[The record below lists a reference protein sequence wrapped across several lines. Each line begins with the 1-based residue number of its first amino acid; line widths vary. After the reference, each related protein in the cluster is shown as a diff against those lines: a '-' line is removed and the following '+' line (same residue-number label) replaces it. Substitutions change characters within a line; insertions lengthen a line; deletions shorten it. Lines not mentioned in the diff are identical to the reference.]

1 MKTGVQAAKLAWSHV
16 SHVAKNLRAAEPATL
31 APAPVDAQQ
40 EKDWTVLVYME
51 GRHRLAHSSDVA
63 LNKLEQL
70 GSTANVHVAVQA
82 TQVPEWQET
91 ILPNMQSLPTRRYYM
106 QADDQPGKVT
116 SPVLQEMPGQVALN
130 KESLADFV
138 SWGIEKFPSK
148 QILLVIKKHGAGFA
162 SISHK
167 GETFAPLSARE
178 TEAAL
183 VEVEKRT
190 GRKPDVLAFDSCSMQ
205 QMEVAYQLRNRTKV
219 MTGSQEDV
227 LALAFPYAS
236 VIKNLDTSGDE
247 VNAKGAGRV
256 LVATYADKVKKG
268 MHSAADLSKMEGVA
282 TQVRTFV
289 EAVQAHKVDAALLYT
304 SMLET
309 RPMEK
314 RETLALQHNFRDLG
328 SFFKAVSADERYPT
342 PVREQAKASAATL
355 EDGILARFA
364 SEDRKLLKTPTG
376 LTGFLPWRE
385 MTPQM
390 RESYNQLDWAK
401 DSGWGG
407 FLDYV
412 FAEREAKPE
421 VSPAAKPELGL
432 AQQFGRWGLYQYKK
446 YISPY
451 LNVTC
456 AYTPSCSQFA
466 REAIEEHGFWEG
478 SKMGA
483 LRFFSCTGS
492 AQGHDPVKGTEH
504 VCASDCKQHH
514 QSPELAKTLVEPMR
528 NVTSPE
534 TFQKHRGWI
543 AAAQKVGLIAGGI
556 GLAALSLPFGAAVGA
571 WTGFQAG
578 TGQIQAKV
586 DAMSQ
591 KYNASVVRGFLNVAE
606 PVGMPGLAVHD
617 KVKETTGSKWLANF
631 VGGAAG
637 TAAGLGL
644 GLAGAAWQGFMWGR
658 TFGGLW
664 AGNRVKEALGH
675 LPAHP
680 ETLAIL
686 KQDYQKS

>member
-1 MKTGVQAAKLAWSHV
+1 
-16 SHVAKNLRAAEPATL
+16 VARNLRSSEPAAA
-31 APAPVDAQQ
+31 APLPAEAQT

-51 GRHRLAHSSDVA
+51 GRHRLAHSTDVA

-82 TQVPEWQET
+82 TQVPEWQEL
-91 ILPNMQSLPTRRYYM
+91 ILPNMQQLPTRRYYM
-106 QADDQPGKVT
+106 QPDAEPAKVT
-116 SPVLQEMPGQVALN
+116 SPVLEEMPAALPLN
-130 KESLADFV
+130 KDSLADFLT
-138 SWGIEKFPSK
+138 WGIEKFPGK
-148 QILLVIKKHGAGFA
+148 QLMVVIKKHGAGFA
-162 SISHK
+162 SIAHK
-167 GETFAPLSARE
+167 GESFAPLSARE

-183 VEVEKRT
+183 AEVEKRT

-219 MTGSQEDV
+219 MTGSEEDV
-227 LALAFPYAS
+227 LALAYPYAD
-236 VIKNLDTSGDE
+236 VIKNLDISKDQ

-256 LVATYADKVKKG
+256 LVATYADKVKNG
-268 MHSAADLSKMEGVA
+268 MHSAADLSRMEGVA
-282 TQVRTFV
+282 GQVRSFVDCV
-289 EAVQAHKVDAALLYT
+289 EANKVDQRLLYT

-328 SFFKAVSADERYPT
+328 SFFKAVSEDHRYPVD
-342 PVREQAKASAATL
+342 VREHARTAGKTL
-355 EDGILARFA
+355 DDAILARFA

-401 DSGWGG
+401 DSGWGR

-412 FAEREAKPE
+412 FSERVSDRGDAEQTATRP
-421 VSPAAKPELGL
+421 PLGL
-432 AQQFGRWGLYQYKK
+432 AQRFGRWGLYQYKK

-466 REAIEEHGFWEG
+466 REAIEKHGFWEG
-478 SKMGA
+478 SKIGA

-492 AQGHDPVKGTEH
+492 AHGHDPVKGTEH
-504 VCASDCKQHH
+504 VCAADCKEHH
-514 QSPELAKTLVEPMR
+514 QNPDLAKTLVEPMR
-528 NVTSPE
+528 NVVSPE
-534 TFQKHRGWI
+534 TFQKHRRWI
-543 AAAQKVGLIAGGI
+543 GLAQKVGLMAGGV
-556 GLAALSLPFGAAVGA
+556 GLAALTMPFGAAVGA

-578 TGQIQAKV
+578 TGQIQNRV
-586 DAMSQ
+586 DTMAA
-591 KYNASVVRGFLNVAE
+591 KYNSSVVRGFLNVAE
-606 PVGMPGLAVHD
+606 PVGMPGFTVHNRVLD
-617 KVKETTGSKWLANF
+617 NTGSPLLAKI

-637 TAAGLGL
+637 TAAGLAL
-644 GLAGAAWQGFMWGR
+644 GVGGAAWQGFLWGR

-686 KQDYQKS
+686 KQDYQTA